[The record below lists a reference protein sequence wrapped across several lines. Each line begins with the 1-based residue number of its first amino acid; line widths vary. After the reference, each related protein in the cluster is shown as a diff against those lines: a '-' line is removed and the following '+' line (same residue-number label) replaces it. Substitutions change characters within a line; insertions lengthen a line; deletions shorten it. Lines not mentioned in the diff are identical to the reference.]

1 MTFLSL
7 SDKIIRLYKKD
18 FFERKRQKMDII
30 TSFQELALQPK
41 LQRAIEE
48 MGFETP
54 TEIQAQAI
62 PLIRNGADVIGRS
75 QTGTG
80 KTMAFAIPAVEKID
94 TGHERHSVQ
103 VLIMCP
109 TRELA
114 LQCSEEIKRL
124 TKYSGGIHPVE
135 VYGGAAMDR
144 QIARLKRANIVIGT
158 PGRIMDH
165 MRRRTLRLDNV
176 KLVVLDE
183 ADEMLSMGFK
193 EDMETILRETP
204 SDRQTVLF
212 SATMP
217 PSIMAIT
224 EEFQTNPQLVQINKK
239 QVTVDNIVQHYVDVP
254 MGRKTD
260 ALKLMLHYY
269 KPSLAMIFCNTKKMV
284 DELSEDLRKSG
295 FNAEALH
302 GDLKQSQRSTVMDKF
317 RYGSTNILVATDVA
331 ARGIDVNDVE
341 IVFNYDIPQNNEY
354 YVHRIGRTGRI
365 GKKGTSITVCSGR
378 KQVIAMKEI
387 ARTLKSTVTEIDV
400 PTNADIHSRINE
412 ANAQTVENALH
423 GEIGQQ
429 YINMVNTLL
438 ENGHSLFDIAAAA
451 LQMHFSEDETNISDI
466 VKERK
471 QYKGSDGKFSK
482 IVLDIGR
489 ASRVAPNHLVASI
502 TERSMLHGSDIGKI
516 EIYDDYSVV
525 AVPSNSADE
534 VIDMMYGAKVC
545 GKPVKIRL
553 YEEKQNRSA
562 RRAGSS
568 KNSHAPKNLP
578 RNINKK
584 AVSKKTSPHPRHSK
598 RQG

>member
-1 MTFLSL
+1 M
-7 SDKIIRLYKKD
+7 KIER
-18 FFERKRQKMDII
+18 FE
-30 TSFQELALQPK
+30 ELELLPK
-41 LQRAIEE
+41 IQRAIEE
-48 MGFETP
+48 MGFEQPTP
-54 TEIQAQAI
+54 IQAQAI
-62 PLIRNGADVIGRS
+62 PLIRSGADVIGRS

-94 TGHERHSVQ
+94 TDDSKNTVQ

-114 LQCSEEIKRL
+114 VQCSEEIKRL
-124 TKYSGGIHPVE
+124 TKYAGGIRPVE

-144 QIARLKRANIVIGT
+144 QITRLKRANIVIGT

-165 MRRRTLRLDNV
+165 MRRRTLKLDNV
-176 KLVVLDE
+176 KMVVLDE

-204 SDRQTVLF
+204 QDRQTILF

-224 EEFQTNPQLVQINKK
+224 EEFQTDPQLVQINQK
-239 QVTVDNIVQHYVDVP
+239 QVTVDNIVQNYVDVP
-254 MGRKTD
+254 MGRKSD
-260 ALKLMLHYY
+260 ALKLLLHYY
-269 KPSLAMIFCNTKKMV
+269 RPSLAMVFCNTKKMV

-302 GDLKQSQRSTVMDKF
+302 GDLKQSQRTAVMDKF
-317 RYGSTNILVATDVA
+317 RYGSTSILVATDVA

-365 GKKGTSITVCSGR
+365 GKKGTSITICSGR

-387 ARTLKSTVTEIDV
+387 ARTVKSSVSEIPV
-400 PTNADIHSRINE
+400 PTNADIHARLHES
-412 ANAQTVENALH
+412 NARLVEQALDS
-423 GEIGQQ
+423 GIAPP
-429 YINMVNTLL
+429 YTDMVNSLL
-438 ENGHSLFDIAAAA
+438 EKGHSLFDIAAAA
-451 LQMHFSEDETNISDI
+451 LQMHFSDTEVNIQDI
-466 VKERK
+466 VQERK
-471 QYKGSDGKFSK
+471 QYRHAGGQFSK

-525 AVPSNSADE
+525 AVPSSSADE
-534 VIDMMYGAKVC
+534 VVDMMYGAKVC
-545 GKPVKIRL
+545 GKPVKTRL
-553 YEEKQNRSA
+553 FEERQKR
-562 RRAGSS
+562 
-568 KNSHAPKNLP
+568 SHAPRTLP
-578 RNINKK
+578 RGHQK
-584 AVSKKTSPHPRHSK
+584 SSSHSRVHRSR